1 MTTLPKINLV
11 MESHFGKSWIDLET
25 ETLSLELG
33 LIFDEL
39 THQKVSLLK
48 VLLKDSQSFENKDR
62 QFYEGHRGLM
72 GVDESRIGT
81 DPVFA
86 IHACDLINNI
96 EIEPATIA
104 MPTILELAYTL
115 KTLSELPIDF
125 NPANYEL
132 WHMFC
137 ENVLKEEG
145 VDRPLG
151 PFSFL
156 SEARFPERARTDSE
170 ISAIN
175 VAIKTYISMMDA
187 GEGNTNVNI

>member
-11 MESHFGKSWIDLET
+11 MEARFGKSWVDLET

-48 VLLKDSQSFENKDR
+48 VLIKDSHSFETKDKH
-62 QFYEGHRGLM
+62 FYEGSRGLM
-72 GVDESRIGT
+72 GVDEARIGT

-86 IHACDLINNI
+86 IHACDLINDI
-96 EIEPATIA
+96 EIQPATIA
-104 MPTILELAYTL
+104 MPTILELAYAL
-115 KTLSELPIDF
+115 KTLSELPINF
-125 NPANYEL
+125 NPAHYEL
-132 WHMFC
+132 WHMLC

-145 VDRPLG
+145 IDRPVG
-151 PFSFL
+151 PFTFL
-156 SEARFPERARTDSE
+156 SESKFPERVRTESE
-170 ISAIN
+170 LSAIN

-187 GEGNTNVNI
+187 GEGRAHVDI

>member
-11 MESHFGKSWIDLET
+11 MESHFGKSWVDLET

-48 VLLKDSQSFENKDR
+48 VLIKDSRSFETKDLE
-62 QFYEGHRGLM
+62 FHEGARGLM
-72 GVDESRIGT
+72 GVDEARIGT

-86 IHACDLINNI
+86 IHACDLINDI

-104 MPTILELAYTL
+104 MPTLLELAYAL
-115 KTLSELPIDF
+115 KTLSELPINF
-125 NPANYEL
+125 NPAHYEL
-132 WHMFC
+132 WHMLC
-137 ENVLKEEG
+137 ENILKEEG

-151 PFSFL
+151 PFTFL
-156 SEARFPERARTDSE
+156 SESKFPERVRTESE
-170 ISAIN
+170 LNAIN

-187 GEGNTNVNI
+187 GEGKANVSI